1 MRKTAVRLALVI
13 LLGVFAVGT
22 LIAGGTKEGP
32 KAKYSFYLFSVGF
45 WHPYL
50 IAHIHGAQEAASNH
64 PIDLVVVDGRNDSG
78 FQANQVIQSLAKK
91 PDAILIAPVTEQGAV
106 PALREAKKA
115 GIPVFT
121 TDRNVADPSLRLAY
135 VGSSQA
141 AIGKQAG
148 QYAVDWL
155 QKSGLPKPWKVGILQ
170 GLMGNIGNTER
181 TGGWLDIINP
191 LVNSGDIKIV
201 ADIAGDWSRETTVT
215 KMQELLVKT
224 RDFNVIM
231 ASNDAE
237 AAGASIA
244 MDAAGL
250 KAGKDVQLIGVDGD
264 PDGLQMI
271 KDGKMLATVTQS
283 AWLQGYWAVEMG
295 WKYLT
300 EGKLPPEDKF
310 PNHVITT
317 PSYTVD
323 KDNVAKF
330 GPFGEPVRVNPTDV
344 ITAPPLPY

>member
-1 MRKTAVRLALVI
+1 MRKTALRLALVM
-13 LLGVFAVGT
+13 LLALFAVGT
-22 LIAGGTKEGP
+22 LVAGGTNEGP
-32 KAKYSFYLFSVGF
+32 KKKYSFYLFSVGF

-50 IAHIHGAQEAASNH
+50 IAHIHGAQEAASKY

-181 TGGWLDIINP
+181 TGGWLEIINP

-224 RDFNVIM
+224 HDFNVLM
-231 ASNDAE
+231 CSNDAE

-250 KAGKDVQLIGVDGD
+250 KA
-264 PDGLQMI
+264 
-271 KDGKMLATVTQS
+271 
-283 AWLQGYWAVEMG
+283 
-295 WKYLT
+295 
-300 EGKLPPEDKF
+300 
-310 PNHVITT
+310 
-317 PSYTVD
+317 
-323 KDNVAKF
+323 
-330 GPFGEPVRVNPTDV
+330 
-344 ITAPPLPY
+344 